1 MIRKDKPNWYF
12 NKFSPYFYWKYIGT
26 RNEINNNLILGFK
39 GLKSSPPKVVDCEWW
54 LFTRGLNCGALTRKK
69 LVGYLW
75 KMVTHGGLSV
85 LVNLILKSVMHVQS
99 CCFTNINLLL
109 FCCPCCRHHR
119 PLLLWSRNVA
129 TMIMWRH
136 TSPLR
141 NTHFPFFVSV
151 QACPEV
157 KYGKRIHVLPI
168 DDTIEGLT
176 GFVAHCF
183 VLPCL

>member
-1 MIRKDKPNWYF
+1 MLYKTNWSGELRAWSGKI
-12 NKFSPYFYWKYIGT
+12 NLIDTSTNSPHYFYWKYIGT

-39 GLKSSPPKVVDCEWW
+39 GLKSSPPKVVDYEWW

-69 LVGYLW
+69 LVGYLR
-75 KMVTHGGLSV
+75 KMVSHGGLSV

-119 PLLLWSRNVA
+119 PLLVWSRNVA

-141 NTHFPFFVSV
+141 NTHFPFFVTVS
-151 QACPEV
+151 
-157 KYGKRIHVLPI
+157 KHVLKSS
-168 DDTIEGLT
+168 TARGFMCYLLT
-176 GFVAHCF
+176 TQ
-183 VLPCL
+183 